1 MALQLQ
7 CEDCEQFFIM
17 ADLGDVTSK
26 CPYCGGQGVHEDPIT
41 FSKPAIG
48 EQIGDHPGDK
58 RCRNRQVR
66 RAWSNGNKK
75 IVPTTKYR
83 GYD

>member
-7 CEDCEQFFIM
+7 CEECNQYFIM

-26 CPYCGGQGVHEDPIT
+26 CPYCGGQGVHEDPV
-41 FSKPAIG
+41 SYSMPASG
-48 EQIGDHPGDK
+48 PQIGDHPGDK
-58 RCRNRQVR
+58 KSRSREVR
-66 RAWSNGNKK
+66 RGWGHGKK
-75 IVPTTKYR
+75 IAPTTKYR